1 MSVIQYVNEK
11 RATRINHGSILTR
24 QLVALQAFSLY
35 RLDGCTAMTTSIF
48 KYLIRLLFFLENS

>member
-48 KYLIRLLFFLENS
+48 KYLIRLLFS